1 MRKEVSKLKDK
12 EVFKRVLKEGIE
24 KTKEIKTLPLTQ
36 VYKYKF
42 DSSRY
47 LIRFKTRLYIRDD
60 LQAIKQDYYA
70 TILAIRIFRALIAL
84 TTIFNQNIY

>member
-24 KTKEIKTLPLTQ
+24 KTKEIKTLPLTWM
-36 VYKYKF
+36 YKYKF

-47 LIRFKTRLYIRDD
+47 LIRFKVRLCVRGD

-70 TILAIRIFRALIAL
+70 ATPAIRVFRALIAL
-84 TTIFNQNIY
+84 TTAFN